1 MTVSNVGSLGIGLTN
16 ALIKVA
22 VVGSTEGILMEA
34 PVTREGILIVGLGEE
49 GGQTIN
55 RSATTVSKV
64 VIGHE
69 IVLSHEK
76 TISKLTVVDIKDNEL
91 TFDIII

>member
-1 MTVSNVGSLGIGLTN
+1 MTVSNVGSLVIGPTN
-16 ALIKVA
+16 VLIKVA
-22 VVGSTEGILMEA
+22 VVASMEGI
-34 PVTREGILIVGLGEE
+34 TIVGLGEE

-55 RSATTVSKV
+55 RDATTVSKV

-76 TISKLTVVDIKDNEL
+76 NISKLTVVDIKDSEL